1 MNLVKD
7 LKLGWS
13 QRVPVLMQTEAAECS
28 LACIAMVAS
37 YHGHETDVA
46 EMRKRYPVSL
56 KGATVAH
63 IAEVTDQMG
72 MACRPL
78 QLELAELS
86 QLQLPAI
93 LHWNLNHFVVL
104 HTLTGGWAYIHDPA
118 IGALKLRLK
127 TVSDH
132 FTGIAIELEPG
143 MAFRRKAPP
152 PAIELKALIGKVVG
166 LKRGLAQLLGLAL
179 VIEVL
184 ALALPILTQWI
195 TDEAI
200 VGGDRDLLTVLGF
213 GMVAIGLSTA
223 VIGAVRSYIGMYIS
237 ARFNMQWMSNVMG
250 RMMKLPV
257 EYFERRHV
265 GDIVSRFGAVKSIE
279 HGLTN
284 AAIEAAL
291 DGLLAIGTLVMMV
304 LYAPALAGVTV
315 GAVSLYGTLR
325 WLRYSAERTA
335 ATGMIAK
342 QAKEQTFFLETVRG
356 VRTIKMCNRER
367 ERRTAWLN
375 LWVDATNAGLVMQKL
390 SLLFGTSW
398 SFISSVERA
407 FVFWLGA
414 VAVIDHR
421 MSLGMLFA
429 FLSYKE
435 QFAGRINRLIDSVV
449 EFKMLGISAER
460 LADIVLTAP
469 EERNIAHR
477 REPSD
482 DLTLALEDVSF
493 RYAADDA
500 LLLNGATLK
509 VKPGECVAIIGPSG
523 CGKTTY
529 LKLILGIL
537 KPEKGKIHLGGLSV
551 AQLGLQNYRNVV
563 ATVMQDDHLFA
574 GSVYDNIA
582 FLDPKPDTEW
592 LHACARSACIHDE
605 IVQMPM
611 GYQTLVGDMGSVLS
625 GGQKQR
631 VLLARALYRRPKIL
645 LLDEATSQLD
655 VGNEAMI
662 GEAIAALDITRIMIA
677 HRPQTIAI
685 ADRIVR
691 LEQGKFVD
699 VTAGTGIA
707 PRQMAESEKS
717 VRPV

>member
-1 MNLVKD
+1 MNLVRD
-7 LKLGWS
+7 LKFGWGK
-13 QRVPVLMQTEAAECS
+13 RVPVLLQTEAAECS

-37 YHGHETDVA
+37 YYGHETDVA
-46 EMRKRYPVSL
+46 EMRKRHPVSL
-56 KGATVAH
+56 KGATVSQ
-63 IAEVTDQMG
+63 IAEITDQMG

-78 QLELAELS
+78 QLELAELA

-104 HTLTGGWAYIHDPA
+104 HSVKGAWAHIHDPA
-118 IGALKLRLK
+118 VGALKLSLK
-127 TVSDH
+127 AASDH
-132 FTGIAIELEPG
+132 FTGVAIELEPG
-143 MAFRRKAPP
+143 MAFKRKAAP
-152 PAIELKALIGKVVG
+152 PAIELKALIGKIVG
-166 LKRGLAQLLGLAL
+166 LKRGMAQLLGMAL

-200 VGGDRDLLTVLGF
+200 VGGDRDLLTVLGL

-250 RMMKLPV
+250 RLMKLPV
-257 EYFERRHV
+257 EYFERRHL

-291 DGLLAIGTLVMMV
+291 DGMLAVGTLVMMV
-304 LYAPALAGVTV
+304 LYAPGLASATV
-315 GAVSLYGTLR
+315 VAVILYGALR
-325 WLRYSAERTA
+325 WLRFSAERTA
-335 ATGMIAK
+335 ATGVIAK
-342 QAKEQTFFLETVRG
+342 QAKEQTYFLETVRG
-356 VRTIKMCNRER
+356 VRTIKLCNRER

-375 LWVDATNAGLVMQKL
+375 LWVDATNAGLLMQKL

-414 VAVIDHR
+414 AAVIDHR

-435 QFAGRINRLIDSVV
+435 QFAGRVNRLIDSVV

-469 EERNIAHR
+469 EERNVVHR

-482 DLTLALEDVSF
+482 DLTLVVENVSF

-537 KPEKGKIHLGGLSV
+537 KPDKGKIHLGGLSIV
-551 AQLGLQNYRNVV
+551 QLGLQNYRNVV

-574 GSVYDNIA
+574 GSVFDNIA
-582 FLDPKPDTEW
+582 FLDPKPDPVW

-605 IVQMPM
+605 ISQMPM
-611 GYQTLVGDMGSVLS
+611 GYHTLVGDMGSVLS

-691 LEQGKFVD
+691 LEQGRFVD
-699 VTAGTGIA
+699 VTAGTAAGQ
-707 PRQMAESEKS
+707 RQLGEAEKS
-717 VRPV
+717 LRPI

>member
-1 MNLVKD
+1 ME
-7 LKLGWS
+7 LKLGWT
-13 QRVPVLMQTEAAECS
+13 QRVPVLLQTEAAECS
-28 LACIAMVAS
+28 LACIAMIAS
-37 YHGHETDVA
+37 YYGHETDVG
-46 EMRKRYPVSL
+46 ELRKRYPVSL
-56 KGATVAH
+56 KGATVSH
-63 IAEVTDQMG
+63 IAEVADQMR

-78 QLELAELS
+78 QLELAELA
-86 QLQLPAI
+86 QLRLPAI

-104 HTLTGGWAYIHDPA
+104 QAVKGGVVSIHDPA
-118 IGALKLRLK
+118 IGSLKLSLK
-127 TVSDH
+127 AASTH

-143 MAFRRKAPP
+143 MAFKRKAAP

-166 LKRGLAQLLGLAL
+166 LKRGMAQLLGLAL

-184 ALALPILTQWI
+184 SLTLPILTQWI

-200 VGGDRDLLTVLGF
+200 VGGDRDLLTILGF
-213 GMVAIGLSTA
+213 GMVAIGLSNA

-250 RMMKLPV
+250 RLMKLPV
-257 EYFERRHV
+257 EYFERRHL

-291 DGLLAIGTLVMMV
+291 DGLLAVGTLAMMV
-304 LYAPALAGVTV
+304 VYAPSLASVTV
-315 GAVSLYGTLR
+315 VAVVVYGALR
-325 WLRYSAERTA
+325 WLRYSAERAA
-335 ATGMIAK
+335 ATGVIAK
-342 QAKEQTFFLETVRG
+342 QAKEQTYFLETVRG
-356 VRTIKMCNRER
+356 VRTIKLCNRER

-398 SFISSVERA
+398 SFLSSVERA

-414 VAVIDHR
+414 AAVIDHR

-435 QFAGRINRLIDSVV
+435 QFAGRVNRLIDSVV

-469 EERNIAHR
+469 EERNVAHR
-477 REPSD
+477 REPTD

-500 LLLNGATLK
+500 PILNGATLK
-509 VKPGECVAIIGPSG
+509 VSPGECVAIIGPSG

-537 KPEKGKIHLGGLSV
+537 TPNKGKIYLGGLSI
-551 AQLGLQNYRNVV
+551 AQMGLQNYRNVV

-582 FLDPKPDTEW
+582 FLDPKPDAEW
-592 LHACARSACIHDE
+592 LRACAKAACIHEE
-605 IVQMPM
+605 ISQMPM
-611 GYQTLVGDMGSVLS
+611 GYHTLVGDMGSVLS

-691 LEQGKFVD
+691 LEQGKFVE
-699 VTAGTGIA
+699 VTAGASIGL
-707 PRQMAESEKS
+707 RQMGDAEKS

>member
-1 MNLVKD
+1 MSLVRD
-7 LKLGWS
+7 LKFGWR
-13 QRVPVLMQTEAAECS
+13 QRLPVLLQTEAAECA

-37 YHGHETDVA
+37 YYGHETDVT

-56 KGATVAH
+56 KGATVGR

-72 MACRPL
+72 MTCRPV
-78 QLELAELS
+78 QLELDELP
-86 QLQLPAI
+86 QLQLPAL

-104 HTLTGGWAYIHDPA
+104 HAVKGDWAYIHDPA
-118 IGALKLRLK
+118 IGALKLSLRAA
-127 TVSDH
+127 SGH
-132 FTGIAIELEPG
+132 FTGVAIELEPG
-143 MAFRRKAPP
+143 MAFKRKAAPP
-152 PAIELKALIGKVVG
+152 TIELKALIGKVVG
-166 LKRGLAQLLGLAL
+166 LKRGIAQLLGLAL
-179 VIEVL
+179 VIEVF
-184 ALALPILTQWI
+184 ALTLPILIQWI
-195 TDEAI
+195 TDEAL

-223 VIGAVRSYIGMYIS
+223 AIGAVRSYISMYIS

-250 RMMKLPV
+250 RLMKLPV
-257 EYFERRHV
+257 EYFERRHL

-284 AAIEAAL
+284 AAIEAFL
-291 DGLLAIGTLVMMV
+291 DGLLAVGTLVMMV
-304 LYAPALAGVTV
+304 LYSPSLASVTV
-315 GAVSLYGTLR
+315 VAVFLYGALR
-325 WLRYSAERTA
+325 WLRYGAERTA
-335 ATGMIAK
+335 AAGLIAK
-342 QAKEQTFFLETVRG
+342 QAKEQTYFLETVRG
-356 VRTIKMCNRER
+356 VRTIKLCNRER

-375 LWVDATNAGLVMQKL
+375 LWVDATNASLVMQKL

-398 SFISSVERA
+398 NFISSLERA
-407 FVFWLGA
+407 FVYWLGA

-435 QFAGRINRLIDSVV
+435 QFAGRINRLVDCVV

-469 EERNIAHR
+469 EERNVVNR
-477 REPSD
+477 REPSE

-493 RYAADDA
+493 RYAANDA
-500 LLLNGATLK
+500 PLLNGATLN
-509 VKPGECVAIIGPSG
+509 VRPGECVAIIGPSG

-529 LKLILGIL
+529 LKLVLGIL
-537 KPEKGKIHLGGLSV
+537 KPDKGKIHLGGLSIE
-551 AQLGLQNYRNVV
+551 QLGLKNYRNVV

-574 GSVYDNIA
+574 GSLYDNIA
-582 FLDPKPDTEW
+582 LLDPKPDPEW
-592 LHACARSACIHDE
+592 IYACAKSACIHEE
-605 IVQMPM
+605 ISLMPM
-611 GYQTLVGDMGSVLS
+611 GYHTLVGDMGSVLS

-655 VGNEAMI
+655 VGNEARI

-699 VTAGTGIA
+699 VTAAMGTGQRHLGEA
-707 PRQMAESEKS
+707 EKS
-717 VRPV
+717 LRPI